1 MTDLNIDEGFVVLK
15 VIVAIN
21 LPPGSVPVLKLVSAA
36 LDAAP
41 NLIPAGLLAM
51 QGRYLGMPR

>member
-1 MTDLNIDEGFVVLK
+1 VTPQAPGDLLHLRKPTDL
-15 VIVAIN
+15 
-21 LPPGSVPVLKLVSAA
+21 PPLNEITLEARIHVC
-36 LDAAP
+36 DAAP